1 MRIQTTAVLALILAI
16 GCDSLDSGFIP
27 EAEIRSDPSILILGV
42 GEKQTVTVE
51 AFLGN
56 QQQSVTW
63 NVGNVGAG
71 LDVVEDSTYGTV
83 YVGDKLTL
91 LPQSHSRRYEVT
103 MHDSVATSFV
113 ISGGTGVV
121 TIPVNPA
128 VP

>member
-1 MRIQTTAVLALILAI
+1 MRIQTTAVLALTLAI
-16 GCDSLDSGFIP
+16 GCDSLDTGFLP

-71 LDVVEDSTYGTV
+71 LEVVEDSTYGTV

-91 LPQSHSRRYEVT
+91 LPQSHSRRFEVT

>member
-16 GCDSLDSGFIP
+16 GCDTLDSGYI
-27 EAEIRSDPSILILGV
+27 EQAEIRSDPSILILGV
-42 GEKQTVTVE
+42 GETKTVTVE

-56 QQQSVTW
+56 QQRSVSW

-71 LDVVEDSTYGTV
+71 LDVVEDSSYGTV
-83 YVGDKLTL
+83 YVGNELTL
-91 LPQSHSRRYEVT
+91 PPHSHSRRFEVT
-103 MHDSVATSFV
+103 MNDSVATSFV
-113 ISGGTGVV
+113 ISGGTGIV